1 MTKLL
6 FGLLT
11 PDLSSKLDSLLLMTV
26 LFGWKKMSFLV
37 LSIIYKSKNTE
48 LHGSILGTV
57 LTQ

>member
-57 LTQ
+57 LNQ